1 MGQRELRGGA
11 GWTAQAPGSVVQGI
25 PRPRDDRVFAPGEPQ
40 ARCTGG
46 GRVGR
51 RPPEARM
58 GSCARRR
65 TSAGRPERE
74 ARKAEG
80 GGRSAERGA
89 GPARASSAGARPAP
103 GSQARWRGPRA
114 VGGERQSAMGRGWGL
129 LVGLLGVV
137 WLLRS
142 GQGEEQQQETAA
154 QRCFCQV
161 RRAGCASPGAGD
173 PAARPAP
180 RSRSPR
186 AGTPFDGRGR
196 LGSLSHCFLASCHGC
211 SAFTDPGFWV
221 DPAPGL
227 LARALPGTSP
237 AFLLST
243 DSWGD

>member
-25 PRPRDDRVFAPGEPQ
+25 PGPRDDRVFAPGEPQ

-51 RPPEARM
+51 RPPEARL

-65 TSAGRPERE
+65 TSAGRRERGG
-74 ARKAEG
+74 RRAEG
-80 GGRSAERGA
+80 GTRGGA
-89 GPARASSAGARPAP
+89 GAGFFCGRAACAGEPGTVARAEGGVR
-103 GSQARWRGPRA
+103 RA
-114 VGGERQSAMGRGWGL
+114 AMGRGWGL

-161 RRAGCASPGAGD
+161 RRAGCASPGAGA
-173 PAARPAP
+173 PAARPSP

-186 AGTPFDGRGR
+186 AGTPIDGRGR

>member
-1 MGQRELRGGA
+1 MNSGAGRSGA

-46 GRVGR
+46 GRIGR
-51 RPPEARM
+51 RPPEARV

-65 TSAGRPERE
+65 TSAGRRERGGRRAE
-74 ARKAEG
+74 GGTRGGAGAGFFSGRAACAGEPGTVARAEG
-80 GGRSAERGA
+80 GGRR
-89 GPARASSAGARPAP
+89 
-103 GSQARWRGPRA
+103 
-114 VGGERQSAMGRGWGL
+114 VAMGRGWGL

-161 RRAGCASPGAGD
+161 RRAGCASLGAGD
-173 PAARPAP
+173 PAARPSP
-180 RSRSPR
+180 RSGSPQ
-186 AGTPFDGRGR
+186 AGTPFEGRGR

-227 LARALPGTSP
+227 LVRALPGTSP